1 MMLTDKQLIE
11 LIEDMNK
18 LISEVVE
25 IQQGLINLNHKIK
38 SVSEM
43 TLKLMD
49 HTDMP
54 EPSIMPCDPNDGS
67 WIGR

>member
-1 MMLTDKQLIE
+1 MMLTDKQVIE

-54 EPSIMPCDPNDGS
+54 EPSIMPCNPDDGS

>member
-67 WIGR
+67 WVGR

>member
-1 MMLTDKQLIE
+1 MLTDKQLIE

>member
-1 MMLTDKQLIE
+1 MLTDKQVIE

-54 EPSIMPCDPNDGS
+54 EPSIMPCNPDDGS

>member
-1 MMLTDKQLIE
+1 MLTDKQVVD

-18 LISEVVE
+18 LITEVIE
-25 IQQGLINLNHKIK
+25 LQQGLINLNHKIK

-43 TLKLMD
+43 TLKLID
-49 HTDMP
+49 HTNMP

-67 WIGR
+67 WVGR

>member
-1 MMLTDKQLIE
+1 MLTDKQLIE

-54 EPSIMPCDPNDGS
+54 EPSIMPCNPDDGS

>member
-1 MMLTDKQLIE
+1 MLTDKQLIE

-67 WIGR
+67 WVGR

>member
-1 MMLTDKQLIE
+1 MLTDKQVIE

>member
-1 MMLTDKQLIE
+1 MMLTDKQVID

-18 LISEVVE
+18 LITEVVE
-25 IQQGLINLNHKIK
+25 LQQGLINLNYKIK

-43 TLKLMD
+43 TLKLID

-54 EPSIMPCDPNDGS
+54 EPSIIPCDPNDGS

>member
-1 MMLTDKQLIE
+1 MLTDKQVID

-18 LISEVVE
+18 LITEVVE
-25 IQQGLINLNHKIK
+25 LQQGLINLNYKIK

-43 TLKLMD
+43 TLKLID

-54 EPSIMPCDPNDGS
+54 EPSIIPCDPNDGS

>member
-1 MMLTDKQLIE
+1 MMLTDKQVIE